1 MSGMDEFKQW
11 LGKVGDCLLHK
22 PTGQA
27 PTLSKGA
34 QAEQIAA
41 RFLQKKGLCILDRN
55 FRCKGGE
62 IDLIAEDHGTVA
74 FIEVRLR
81 SHAGFGGAAAS
92 ITSAKQQR
100 ILRAAGFWFKT
111 KGRTYLT
118 CPCRFDALLLDTLA
132 EMHCE
137 WIQDAFRERSG

>member
-1 MSGMDEFKQW
+1 MSDMDKFRQW
-11 LGKVGDCLLHK
+11 LGKVVDCLLRK

-27 PTLSKGA
+27 HPLSKGA
-34 QAEQIAA
+34 QAEQIAE
-41 RFLQKKGLCILDRN
+41 RFLQKRGLSILDRN

-62 IDLIAEDHGTVA
+62 IDLVAEDHGTVA

-81 SHAGFGGAAAS
+81 SHAGYGGAATS
-92 ITSAKQQR
+92 ITSTKQQR

-111 KGRTYLT
+111 KGRPYLAR
-118 CPCRFDALLLDTLA
+118 PCRFDAVLLDSLA

-137 WIQDAFRERSG
+137 WLPDAFRDRSR